1 MAVEIQIMIPQYG
14 ELNRIY
20 SDFIISHTFSFD
32 KQKFITD
39 FYKQYNDTKAFEAA
53 ILELVLDKQKE
64 KYTLILNSLRTEIE
78 KNILIYEKHPLFD
91 DEIIS
96 RVCYNFA
103 DRYDADIKA
112 QLEVTQKLSKP
123 LNEAYNRYDSI
134 GYRVHTAAEE
144 KQAEKEYERCKAE
157 YEKEKEEL
165 DRLYE
170 LERQARKE
178 SLQYIEN
185 CCGDIYKLSFH
196 FMEILA
202 KYIPVEKDKPDEP
215 SKQEKQQDA
224 PKEQSEYFNTELLSL
239 IHKACVGEQFEDI
252 STQDFYA
259 NMNLSSCKKEL
270 KIKAREKIRVCYL
283 IFLMSEKLSKQYRD
297 EWRDKILKL
306 LDIDESY
313 YRSKYKEPVSD
324 FPSDSNQKFAKEM
337 ESIFR

>member
-1 MAVEIQIMIPQYG
+1 MAGEIQIMIPQYG

-20 SDFIISHTFSFD
+20 SDFIVSHTFSFD

-297 EWRDKILKL
+297 EWRSQILKL

-337 ESIFR
+337 ESIF

>member
-1 MAVEIQIMIPQYG
+1 MAGEIQIMIPQYG

-20 SDFIISHTFSFD
+20 SDFIISHIFSFD
-32 KQKFITD
+32 RQKFITD

-53 ILELVLDKQKE
+53 IIELVLDKPKE
-64 KYTLILNSLRTEIE
+64 QYTLVLNSLRTEIE

-103 DRYDADIKA
+103 GRYDADIKA

-134 GYRVHTAAEE
+134 GYREHTAAEE

-157 YEKEKEEL
+157 YENEKEEL

-178 SLQYIEN
+178 AFQYIEN
-185 CCGDIYKLSFH
+185 RCGDIYKLSFH

-202 KYIPVEKDKPDEP
+202 KYIPVAKDKPDEP
-215 SKQEKQQDA
+215 NKQETQQDVS
-224 PKEQSEYFNTELLSL
+224 KERPEYFNTELLSL

-259 NMNLSSCKKEL
+259 NMNL
-270 KIKAREKIRVCYL
+270 YL
-283 IFLMSEKLSKQYRD
+283 L
-297 EWRDKILKL
+297 
-306 LDIDESY
+306 
-313 YRSKYKEPVSD
+313 
-324 FPSDSNQKFAKEM
+324 
-337 ESIFR
+337 